1 MKKHPNCSHKLLIPI
16 SSGCHDLSSLLLTH
30 SWFTHSVP
38 VGSKTCTNPSGM
50 AVWTTVEAAQT
61 EGGSNW
67 NPRQT
72 IPQNCEQKQM
82 QGSSCVYNW
91 FSRAASCCQSLS
103 NKLSPGALVLI
114 NHGASDAPA
123 PPFFTGWHHPEIP
136 GSGCGMRLFKEI
148 VMKSR
153 LYIKRGTVNKMYNT
167 NMFMKQKSIVIVNV
181 FTVTFNQFNA
191 SLVNTFL
198 FVI

>member
-1 MKKHPNCSHKLLIPI
+1 MKKHPNCSHKLLITI

-38 VGSKTCTNPSGM
+38 VGSKTRTNPSGM

-123 PPFFTGWHHPEIP
+123 PPFFTRDGTIQKYQDQAVEWDY
-136 GSGCGMRLFKEI
+136 L
-148 VMKSR
+148 
-153 LYIKRGTVNKMYNT
+153 KRSWSHEVS
-167 NMFMKQKSIVIVNV
+167 SIHKKGDC
-181 FTVTFNQFNA
+181 
-191 SLVNTFL
+191 
-198 FVI
+198 